1 MALSSDNE
9 ILDRVKIL
17 EANVTSLRTELVSK
31 SFSAPLLMMIC
42 HYRIRIFAVF
52 RFILSAADYLH
63 KVESSTRIITNLLS
77 WLIPRP
83 QFENQGVVRRPWRS
97 TKG

>member
-1 MALSSDNE
+1 MALSSDNQ
-9 ILDRVKIL
+9 ILDRVKVL
-17 EANVTSLRTELVSK
+17 EANVTSLRKELVSK
-31 SFSAPLLMMIC
+31 SCSALLLMMIC
-42 HYRIRIFAVF
+42 HYKLRILAVL
-52 RFILSAADYLH
+52 RFILSAADCLH

-77 WLIPRP
+77 WLIPKP